1 MKKLY
6 SFKYRITAKYI
17 KKRKDS
23 VSIALANIVYYQ
35 IAMRHSK
42 YQMRRETYISACI
55 FDASKSDTQK

>member
-23 VSIALANIVYYQ
+23 VSFASAKIVYYQ

-42 YQMRRETYISACI
+42 RGETYIGACI